1 MKNEELEYDSY
12 VDIKV
17 HKSLEKFH
25 FAQVPLEHQLCG
37 MQAENLFW
45 EVTEFFCFFISLLIL

>member
-1 MKNEELEYDSY
+1 MAAPTHSKEGMKNEELEYDSY

-25 FAQVPLEHQLCG
+25 FAQVPLEQL
-37 MQAENLFW
+37 APAVW
-45 EVTEFFCFFISLLIL
+45 DAS